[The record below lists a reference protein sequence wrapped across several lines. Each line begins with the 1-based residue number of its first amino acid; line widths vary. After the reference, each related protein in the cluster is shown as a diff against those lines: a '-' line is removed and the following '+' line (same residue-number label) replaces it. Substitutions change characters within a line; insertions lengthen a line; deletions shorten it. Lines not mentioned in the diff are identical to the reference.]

1 MEVENN
7 LISVLRERVRDAE
20 KIAKELSKDGNIIGK
35 VTRFE
40 FIHVGEKPVIKV
52 DISFEDY
59 FRNPVKRGEIL
70 GIISIIPRVIV
81 LGVVED
87 IMRGDMLANLG
98 IKEIRGRED
107 PSTIITSTIITLDP
121 VSEMGIDDFLN
132 GKPSPKPVV
141 SPIDPQSPVFRP
153 KEEVIEAGFN
163 IPKEGVVI
171 GNVFSGFEKTNAK
184 VVLDENTLTHHVL
197 IIGTTGSGKT
207 TLMKS
212 MIFDRSIDKQVIVFD
227 RQGDFVRFALKNLN
241 DVKVVV
247 PLTSKIKERF
257 IDLIAERYCEGIE
270 KGLNVECEGG
280 ITFIPFSLKFS
291 QHFKDLPK
299 YSPYLS
305 DQASMSWE
313 AIYNRFI
320 YDLKASLKEALGEG
334 KDGVVNQLSESVLSK
349 LKLSNLVNEDF
360 PLEFRVLKS
369 VLKKGGSD
377 RNPIT
382 YKIIHKR
389 DSKNGNNDSF
399 MLNLHDLLNYVMYED
414 LGLAPSTGKSVSR
427 ALKTMNDYGIFDV
440 ENTVNELDE
449 EVLESPFVI
458 IDLSFLLEYTHSV
471 EPLSIIAYKILE
483 SVYQYKDMLYKRG
496 VNNRLTLL
504 MIDEAHEFF
513 PQSKGEVSKETV
525 EGMINKIMRLGR
537 VRKLGAV
544 LATHMPDDLNP
555 LILQLS
561 NTKIIMRNGR
571 EVLEKMGA
579 KDFEDLLVTA
589 PPGLA
594 LVKSLKF
601 NDLMMQTV
609 INWEQN
615 A

>member
-1 MEVENN
+1 MEAHDN
-7 LISVLRERVRDAE
+7 LISVLRERVREAE
-20 KIAKELSKDGNIIGK
+20 KVAKELSKDGDIIGR

-52 DISFEDY
+52 EISFEDY
-59 FRNPVKRGEIL
+59 FKNPVKRGEIL
-70 GIISIIPRVIV
+70 GIASIIPRVIM
-81 LGVVED
+81 LGIVED

-121 VSEMGIDDFLN
+121 VSEMAIDDFLN

-171 GNVFSGFEKTNAK
+171 GNVFSGFEKINAR
-184 VVLDENTLTHHVL
+184 VILDENTLTHHVL

-212 MIFDRSIDKQVIVFD
+212 MIFDKSLDKQVVVFD
-227 RQGDFVRFALKNLN
+227 RQGDFVRFALKNLKN
-241 DVKVVV
+241 VKVVV
-247 PLTSKIKERF
+247 PLTNKIKDRF
-257 IDLIAERYCEGIE
+257 VDLIAERYCEGFE
-270 KGLNVECEGG
+270 KGLSVECEGG
-280 ITFIPFSLKFS
+280 VTFIPFSLKFS

-299 YSPYLS
+299 YTPYLS
-305 DQASMSWE
+305 EQASMSWE
-313 AIYNRFI
+313 AIYNRFT
-320 YDLKASLKEALGEG
+320 YDLREFLKEAL
-334 KDGVVNQLSESVLSK
+334 KDNKETVANQYSNSILSN
-349 LKLSNLVNEDF
+349 LKLSHLVNEKL
-360 PLEFRVLKS
+360 PLEYNNLTSVSKRV
-369 VLKKGGSD
+369 GSD
-377 RNPIT
+377 RNPVI
-382 YKIIHKR
+382 YKIV
-389 DSKNGNNDSF
+389 DKNANTF
-399 MLNLHDLLNYVMYED
+399 VLNLHDLLNYVMYED
-414 LGLAPSTGKSVSR
+414 LDLAPSTGKSVNR

-449 EVLESPFVI
+449 EILESDYVI
-458 IDLSFLLEYTHSV
+458 VDLSFILEYTYSV
-471 EPLSIIAYKILE
+471 EPLSIIAYKILD
-483 SVYQYKDMLYKRG
+483 SIYQYKDRLYKKG
-496 VNNRLTLL
+496 VNDRLTLL

-525 EGMINKIMRLGR
+525 EEMINRIMRLGR

-544 LATHMPDDLNP
+544 LATHVPEDLNP

-579 KDFEDLLVTA
+579 KDFEDLLITA

-601 NDLMMQTV
+601 DDLLMQTV
-609 INWEQN
+609 INWEQK
-615 A
+615 